1 VEPLPRAIVVVDVS
15 GFGEP
20 DPVLLDA
27 LVRFQLAAHQ
37 LGTSIRLVNACPR
50 LIDLLAVA
58 GLSDVLPAVP
68 SGVDPSGVD
77 PSGVEMERQIEQC
90 EELRVDE
97 EIETGDAAP

>member
-1 VEPLPRAIVVVDVS
+1 VEPLPRAIVVVDLS

-27 LVRFQLAAHQ
+27 LVRLQLAAHQ

-58 GLSDVLPAVP
+58 GLSDVLPALP
-68 SGVDPSGVD
+68 SGIDMP
-77 PSGVEMERQIEQC
+77 RQIEQR
-90 EELRVDE
+90 EEARVDE